1 MNECPWATWWK
12 LRSSSKRRLYLLQGW
27 NCNRVSRL
35 SRFVTFQMLLP
46 LAITNC
52 GRLRDNL
59 ITLSNEGALRSRRHP
74 RYCLPVG
81 SKQMTIMYGVLT
93 QCFNVTILYYIYKC
107 LKWEFVVLN
116 DKQFYKYITYTGNP
130 CLTNSDIKH
139 LYYIIG
145 NPCLT
150 NTETNSY
157 YI

>member
-1 MNECPWATWWK
+1 MCFMTTMTLDVKVIPTTTLLIKELFVILLFCAAAACF
-12 LRSSSKRRLYLLQGW
+12 RRL
-27 NCNRVSRL
+27 CRPSRHHPAL
-35 SRFVTFQMLLP
+35 TKGCPDCPVFGTFQVLLP

-107 LKWEFVVLN
+107 LK
-116 DKQFYKYITYTGNP
+116 
-130 CLTNSDIKH
+130 
-139 LYYIIG
+139 
-145 NPCLT
+145 
-150 NTETNSY
+150 
-157 YI
+157 